1 MISKEQHKFLFKI
14 LNSYKVNKF
23 STKHVHNPKIIIIT
37 RLYIGNNRFEIHLYK
52 GTISLE
58 IQRYGIIL
66 LLIEYNPISDNMTLL
81 FNDNEHCSEIVYRI
95 NDVSEILEEDG
106 YFQQSLVQNLPLEYN
121 DFCKMMDDITTIKNS
136 MLERFELTE
145 QVCDND

>member
-1 MISKEQHKFLFKI
+1 MKKYPEA
-14 LNSYKVNKF
+14 N
-23 STKHVHNPKIIIIT
+23 KIIT
-37 RLYIGNNRFEIHLYK
+37 FATEYN
-52 GTISLE
+52 T
-58 IQRYGIIL
+58 QRYGIIL

-121 DFCKMMDDITTIKNS
+121 
-136 MLERFELTE
+136 
-145 QVCDND
+145 